1 MSGISALKKIFSCT
15 THKIQSLGTYFVFVL
30 SVFPVLD
37 GFYHFHTGYQP
48 KLLISLLFC
57 FAAAL
62 PLWGGSFTPLSQIP
76 FSLSQQSLPLFTQVH
91 THLLDGLSVGFLLL
105 PAQFLLDIT
114 LRYFP
119 QDLPFSN
126 QRFLSLLHYSNSYL
140 NFYLSNTY
148 QPPVSALSKC
158 PTKYMFLYQK
168 YDISLLCINSW

>member
-76 FSLSQQSLPLFTQVH
+76 FSFHCSPFHSSPYH
-91 THLLDGLSVGFLLL
+91 FLLKSTHICL
-105 PAQFLLDIT
+105 TVFQLVSFYYQLSSYQISLLDI
-114 LRYFP
+114 FHKICP
-119 QDLPFSN
+119 SVISIFSLCYII
-126 QRFLSLLHYSNSYL
+126 QI
-140 NFYLSNTY
+140 
-148 QPPVSALSKC
+148 
-158 PTKYMFLYQK
+158 PT
-168 YDISLLCINSW
+168 